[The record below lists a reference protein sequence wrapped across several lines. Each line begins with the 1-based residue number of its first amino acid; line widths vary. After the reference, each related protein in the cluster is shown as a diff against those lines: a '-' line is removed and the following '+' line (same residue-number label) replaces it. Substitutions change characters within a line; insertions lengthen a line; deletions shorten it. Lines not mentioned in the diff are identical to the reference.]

1 MTDSSRKQTKII
13 VRRALNRVMGSLA
26 SRKLPA
32 PTQDGRDTA
41 RRVLR
46 SLFARSGHNAIRLR
60 EAMLTSREATRHVL
74 ARLNAQGGRR
84 AGDPHFSD
92 DQIASLQLLL
102 FDSRFAPMAPVVASG
117 AGQAAG
123 LTVQKE
129 VLRFWTELL
138 SKKPSEVEDFH
149 YRITDY
155 WAKKSPAK
163 LERVLDVLHEYAPQ
177 GTWTR
182 DHADALAA
190 INTTHIQF
198 KSLAWI
204 HFPGVLW

>member
-1 MTDSSRKQTKII
+1 MHDTAKKRAV
-13 VRRALNRVMGSLA
+13 VRRQLNKVMNSVVA
-26 SRKLPA
+26 RRMRADTP
-32 PTQDGRDTA
+32 DGKDTA

-46 SLFARSGHNAIRLR
+46 SLFARSGRNAIRLR
-60 EAMLTSREATRHVL
+60 KAMLTSRDETRHVL
-74 ARLNAQGGRR
+74 TQLNAAGGKV

-92 DQIASLQLLL
+92 DQISSLQMLL
-102 FDSRFAPMAPVVASG
+102 FDSRFAPLAPVVEAASG
-117 AGQAAG
+117 SPGAPR
-123 LTVQKE
+123 VQKE

-138 SKKPSEVEDFH
+138 SKRPAEVEDFH
-149 YRITDY
+149 YRVTDY
-155 WAKKSPAK
+155 WARKSPEK
-163 LERVLDVLHEYAPQ
+163 LERVLDVLRSYAPE
-177 GTWTR
+177 GRWTQ